1 MCTWSLKGSLL
12 GTPLEIGSQGV
23 HPEAG
28 ALSLCCR
35 GTSVTLKTRTSDASL
50 LYREP
55 PLPIS
60 LLQDPCTTTSGKSS
74 RVPHAQVHSC
84 PHTARPSSLQT
95 ELQRAWYLGECP
107 WPLASSS
114 GPGWKVVSVVC
125 PASRSLSPSAP
136 CPSLH
141 GLRATAV
148 TSKDTSVHSVF
159 RSNTHLYLSVM
170 DVFKHIEK

>member
-35 GTSVTLKTRTSDASL
+35 GTSVTLKTRTSDVSL

-60 LLQDPCTTTSGKSS
+60 LLRDPCTTTSGKSS

-84 PHTARPSSLQT
+84 PHTARPSSLQV
-95 ELQRAWYLGECP
+95 ELQRAWYLGGVSLALGLEQRAWLESGVCGLSCLPQPVPLCSLPIPP
-107 WPLASSS
+107 WPSCNCGHLERHQCSF
-114 GPGWKVVSVVC
+114 
-125 PASRSLSPSAP
+125 SLS
-136 CPSLH
+136 
-141 GLRATAV
+141 
-148 TSKDTSVHSVF
+148 
-159 RSNTHLYLSVM
+159 
-170 DVFKHIEK
+170 FKHTSLPLCHGRF